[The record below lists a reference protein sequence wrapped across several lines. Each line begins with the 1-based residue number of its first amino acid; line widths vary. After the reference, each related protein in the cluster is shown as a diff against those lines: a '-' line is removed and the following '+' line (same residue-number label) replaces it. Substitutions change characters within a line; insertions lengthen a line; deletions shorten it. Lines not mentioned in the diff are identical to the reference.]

1 MTRLVVTL
9 KDNGSAYTGYRVE
22 LVDAPELAGSEKQVA
37 WAKDLRAKAL
47 DEVAELVARAAQA
60 HGMSVGPIRLDDPAE
75 WIDETKAKAAAL
87 TEKLAG
93 ESALIKI
100 FGQSSAKWWIDTR
113 DMRLPSRAKEAR

>member
-22 LVDAPELAGSEKQVA
+22 LVEAPELVGSEKQVA
-37 WAKDLRAKAL
+37 WAKDIRAKAL
-47 DEVAELVARAAQA
+47 DEVADMVARAAQA

-93 ESALIKI
+93 ERALIKI
-100 FGQSSAKWWIDTR
+100 FAQSGAKWWIDRR
-113 DMRLPSRAKEAR
+113 DLGLAALAKEVR